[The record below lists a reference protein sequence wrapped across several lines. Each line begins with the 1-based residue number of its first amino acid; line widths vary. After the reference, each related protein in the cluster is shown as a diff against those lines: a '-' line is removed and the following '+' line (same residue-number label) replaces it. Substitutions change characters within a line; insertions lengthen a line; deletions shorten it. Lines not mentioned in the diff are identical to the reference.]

1 MRNGKIKK
9 LFALL
14 ILLAFAVGPFARG
27 FAQEVLP
34 RPEQPFKGEIGSI
47 AMMVG

>member
-1 MRNGKIKK
+1 MKK
-9 LFALL
+9 LFAMMMLF
-14 ILLAFAVGPFARG
+14 AFAVGPFARG